1 MFVQVRNVRLFYE
14 KTGAGPAVLLL
25 HGNGEDHSIFN
36 ALVPE
41 LAKTHTVYAL
51 DSRCHGQS
59 GCPEQSSSATPLS
72 YDAMAQDVE
81 AFIDALG
88 LKKPALCGFS
98 DGGIVG
104 LLAASHSP
112 QLFSRL
118 IICSANTNPR
128 GLKPSLLL
136 YYRLVYAI
144 NRSPHIGMMLTQPN
158 IPPAALGKITIP
170 VLVLAGSRDVIRRE
184 HTRQLAN
191 TLPNSQLMV
200 LPRETHSSYVVNSP
214 KLYPLVISFLQ
225 E

>member
-1 MFVQVRNVRLFYE
+1 MFVHVRNVRLFYK

-36 ALVPE
+36 TLVLE

-51 DSRCHGQS
+51 DNRCHG
-59 GCPEQSSSATPLS
+59 QSSSATPLS

-81 AFIDALG
+81 AFIAALG

-118 IICSANTNPR
+118 IICGANTNPR

-158 IPPAALGKITIP
+158 ISPAALGKITIP

-184 HTRQLAN
+184 HTCQLAN

-200 LPRETHSSYVVNSP
+200 LPKETHSSYVVNSP